1 MARRLLALVGVIEL
15 LVPGRVI
22 EAAERIALENPD
34 DTELRAWTIPMAR
47 LEALVWL
54 LLARRGDPHGRV
66 RKLFAFLC
74 GPAALVPRR
83 YVDVGARLVYTDPD
97 RCEWKPWV
105 VPATRVFGILC
116 ILLAL
121 STRGETDGEE

>member
-1 MARRLLALVGVIEL
+1 MARRLLILAGLIEL

-22 EAAERIALENPD
+22 NAAERIALENPD
-34 DTELRAWTIPMAR
+34 DCELRAWTIPMAR

-66 RKLFAFLC
+66 RKLFAFVC
-74 GPAALVPRR
+74 GPAVLFPRR
-83 YVDVGARLVYTDPD
+83 YVDVGARLAYADPD

-105 VPATRVFGILC
+105 VPATRVMGMC
-116 ILLAL
+116 VVLAFL
-121 STRGETDGEE
+121 ARGDGDSRE